1 MFRERRLVAAASF
14 FTGELCLLSA
24 AVSAFKFF
32 AGGVAGRYGFH
43 LGSIGGNRN
52 FLGGAGLCMVVFA
65 FFHMADQVFHDRT
78 SFFA

>member
-32 AGGVAGRYGFH
+32 AGGVAGGYGFH
-43 LGSIGGNRN
+43 LGSVGRNRN
-52 FLGGAGLCMVVFA
+52 FLCGAGLRMIVFA
-65 FFHMADQVFHDRT
+65 FFYMADQVFHDRT